1 MKSTKKHAN
10 AKHANAK
17 KASKGPKTRLKRPFG
32 DLPMVQVRMTNG
44 GPQGVPPKSKKTP
57 EQLDDE
63 IAAALAGPPPL
74 TSTVTILTVTHLFRH
89 SSAPPHEQLFVFAN
103 RVRALVAMGVH
114 LTKPEADTTINI
126 RTLDIIR

>member
-74 TSTVTILTVTHLFRH
+74 TSTVTILTVTHLFRT
-89 SSAPPHEQLFVFAN
+89 SGQLSISPV
-103 RVRALVAMGVH
+103 VAEDPGVS
-114 LTKPEADTTINI
+114 
-126 RTLDIIR
+126 RTRSYGRC